1 MPVIEKKEREDG
13 IVECL
18 IDSSNILKSEY
29 NQPKNTL
36 ILTFKA
42 GTRYKYKDI
51 LNRDYI
57 RFEMTDSQGSVFN
70 KTMKK
75 YEYEKLEGTDATLIK
90 ERIEEIKKEREI

>member
-1 MPVIEKKEREDG
+1 MAVIERKEREDG

-29 NQPKNTL
+29 NQTNNTL

-42 GTRYKYKDI
+42 GTRYKYKDV

-57 RFEMTDSQGSVFN
+57 RFEMTESQGSVFN
-70 KTMKK
+70 KTMRK
-75 YEYEKLEGTDATLIK
+75 YEYDKLDSTDATLIK
-90 ERIEEIKKEREI
+90 EQIEEIKKERN